1 MFIVKVEDLDNL
13 KVDLDKSEVPVQ
25 YAPVSYTA
33 GYNQAIKDMKE
44 AMLGLVIYDIDVNI

>member
-13 KVDLDKSEVPVQ
+13 KVSLAKSEVPVQ
-25 YAPVSYTA
+25 YTPVSYTA

>member
-25 YAPVSYTA
+25 YTPVSYTA

-44 AMLGLVIYDIDVNI
+44 AILGLVIYDIDVNI

>member
-13 KVDLDKSEVPVQ
+13 KVYLDKSEVPVQ